1 MGLMGE
7 VSDESDSEDDDYKKP
22 VAANGKNSVLYKAAV
37 KSQPSPL
44 VRTPST
50 GARPAV
56 PPKSPSP
63 EKSSSIQKPPPE
75 SQEKPHPLKENSI
88 PSTPAPP
95 YSPRDEGPNKLV
107 PGPGI
112 RIDIPPRSPASVVPY
127 QPNTPLASHSA
138 FTAGRSSSPMP
149 APIPQPARPVP
160 AFMLPSSSPA
170 SPSRIASSGSSV
182 TPHPLPPSTP
192 ITPLLAAP
200 PSALGSPNVSFQDKE
215 LVPIMRGNSEDALL
229 ERSPNRVGRGKAGE
243 DFWRRFSMVAHEA
256 EADARRDQSSRYVF
270 DLRSSVC
277 ILLFIFYSTWLAKTQ
292 SKTRVMSRW
301 VWIVGI
307 IIFCAIGAAIG
318 LGAYLA
324 HQRPA
329 HSDPG
334 VLGGKEDYSMVPE
347 PSTAS
352 RHLPGQTPVSTTKA
366 GGGLSRNARAIS
378 WEPVVTT
385 TETSPMPT
393 VAAASRKRH
402 YNLHLRR
409 IVG

>member
-1 MGLMGE
+1 MTQCRFAHTGSLNSYDRYLSPGNDGGNRRDSGAAFGVGMGLMGE
-7 VSDESDSEDDDYKKP
+7 VSDESDSEDDDYKKL

-95 YSPRDEGPNKLV
+95 YSPR
-107 PGPGI
+107 
-112 RIDIPPRSPASVVPY
+112 
-127 QPNTPLASHSA
+127 
-138 FTAGRSSSPMP
+138 TAGRSSSPMP

-170 SPSRIASSGSSV
+170 SPSRVASSGSSV

-385 TETSPMPT
+385 TETSPTPT